1 MYKILIRPILF
12 LFDSEKVHDFTLF
25 VISKFTFLLPFF
37 KMLWASSK
45 KEEVRINNL
54 LFKNRL
60 GLAAGFD
67 KNGIALRFWN
77 TVGFSHIEVGTVTPL
92 PQSGNPKPRLFR
104 LIKDRGIIN
113 RMGFNNAGAETV
125 RKNISDAKKFL
136 SKDFI
141 IGVNI
146 GKNKNTSNENAA
158 DDYLKCFKTL
168 FDVADYFT
176 INISSPNTKG
186 LRELQQEESLRELLT
201 KIKNLNKSLSDSKG
215 IKDVFVKIAPDI
227 NDEQI
232 KTIYDTAVE
241 TGLTGIILTNTTITR
256 NGLKEKINED
266 GGLSGKPLKNLADD
280 VLEKF
285 SKLNAERKLILI
297 GAGGVFGKEDYNKK
311 ISNGA
316 SLVQIYTGMIYEG
329 PAIIKKILM

>member
-12 LFDSEKVHDFTLF
+12 LFDSEKVHNFTLF

-37 KMLWASSK
+37 KTLWTSSN
-45 KEEVRINNL
+45 KEKVRINNL
-54 LFKNRL
+54 VFKNRL

-67 KNGIALRFWN
+67 KNGVALRFWN
-77 TVGFSHIEVGTVTPL
+77 AIGFSHIEVGTVTPL

-113 RMGFNNAGAETV
+113 RMGFNNAGAEAV
-125 RKNISDAKKFL
+125 RKNIFDAKKYL

-146 GKNKNTSNENAA
+146 GKNKNTPNENAA

-168 FDVADYFT
+168 YDAADYFT

-186 LRELQQEESLRELLT
+186 LRELQEEESLRELLT
-201 KIKNLNKSLSDSKG
+201 KIKNLNKSLSDFKEV
-215 IKDVFVKIAPDI
+215 KNVYVKIAPDI
-227 NDEQI
+227 NDDQI
-232 KTIYDTAVE
+232 KTIYNTAVE
-241 TGLTGIILTNTTITR
+241 TGLTGIILTNTTVTR
-256 NGLKEKINED
+256 NNLKEKINEA
-266 GGLSGKPLKNLADD
+266 GGLSGKPLKNIADD
-280 VLEKF
+280 VLQKF
-285 SKLNAERKLILI
+285 SGLNSEGKLILI
-297 GAGGVFGKEDYNKK
+297 GAGGVFNKEDYNKK

>member
-12 LFDSEKVHDFTLF
+12 LFDSEKVHNFTLF

-37 KMLWASSK
+37 KIFWSVSK
-45 KEEVRINNL
+45 KDETKIGNL
-54 LFKNRL
+54 VFKNRL

-67 KNGIALRFWN
+67 KNGVALRFWN
-77 TVGFSHIEVGTVTPL
+77 SVGFSHIEVGTVTPL

-104 LIKDRGIIN
+104 LIKDRGVIN
-113 RMGFNNAGAETV
+113 RMGFNNSGADAV
-125 RKNISDAKKFL
+125 RKNILEAKKYL

-146 GKNKNTSNENAA
+146 GKNKNTPNENAA

-168 FDVADYFT
+168 YDAADYFT

-186 LRELQQEESLRELLT
+186 LRELQEEASLRELLT
-201 KIKNLNKSLSDSKG
+201 KIKNLNKSLSDFKEV
-215 IKDVFVKIAPDI
+215 KNVFVKIAPDI
-227 NDEQI
+227 NDDLVKI
-232 KTIYDTAVE
+232 IYNTAVE
-241 TGLTGIILTNTTITR
+241 TGITGIILTNTTITR
-256 NGLKEKINED
+256 KNLSEKINEE
-266 GGLSGKPLKNLADD
+266 GGLSGKPLKNLADSI
-280 VLEKF
+280 LEKF
-285 SKLNAERKLILI
+285 NNLNSDKKLVLI
-297 GAGGVFGKEDYNKK
+297 GAGGVFNKEDYNKK
-311 ISNGA
+311 IKNGA